1 MSRLLYIASLC
12 LFCLASCKSVYYN
25 TFYNARQKYLIAE
38 QKRVESETP
47 GSRITPATYRALYQR
62 AIVKASIVLTYHPKS
77 KWFDD
82 CLLLIGKASYWRED
96 YAEALT
102 KFQELQKN
110 FPQSELIPESRY
122 WQGLSLW
129 AENRIADAR
138 ATFSLFGPKA
148 DAELYGLANLALAEM
163 EATQDNRED
172 AIESYHA
179 LLNTLGKKHELRAKA
194 WQGVGNNLLELGRYD
209 EALDAYEN
217 VLKSKPDTK
226 TNFETHVKIGETLE
240 RQREFDKALDA
251 YRQILKIKRLRIYE
265 AETQLKQ
272 AHVHRQKG
280 ELETAE
286 GIYDAIAKKY
296 PRSEYSAAAFY
307 RLGLIEQKGRKD
319 LEKAKELFEKAVRE
333 DRGSDAGARALQRQ
347 KDLRDLERYRKQAE
361 SVQDSQKV
369 LAPLFNLAELYLFNL
384 GEPDSALGIYQRVL
398 GMTDSSDFAPKA
410 RYAIGLIYAD
420 SLQDEAAAREQFEL
434 LIDEFPHTPYALE
447 ARGRLNQTPADDVRA
462 EARFLEAETLIADS
476 AATEDVMTIYRQ
488 IAADYPQS
496 PFAPQALFA
505 LAWTYENDL
514 DQLDRA
520 KAIYEQVQ
528 ERYPLTEYGK
538 IATDKLEGDFLNPK
552 PPPAD
557 STMADSTAV
566 SLSDS
571 TAASLSDST
580 MADSTAV
587 SLSDSTTVSPR
598 DTTAVSL
605 SDSIAVSPSDST
617 LSDSTTVSSRDSTL
631 VSSHDSTAVSLSD
644 TTMADATAVSLPD
657 SIAVSPS
664 DSTLSDSTTVS
675 SRDSTLVS
683 SHDSTAVSLSDS
695 TLSDS
700 TAVSSRDTTMADSSA
715 VAKSDMTAA
724 SQPDATVPPIQ
735 PKPAFKP
742 NAIIGGGVMEAT
754 DADQEPQLIDEIE
767 PEYPEAAK
775 ADGKP
780 AVVMLRLLVSKDGR
794 VGKVEVLSGPE
805 LFHSAAIKTATQ
817 YEFEPGVHEDVPRDM
832 WHDISIY
839 FEPPE

>member
-12 LFCLASCKSVYYN
+12 FFCLASCKSVYYN
-25 TFYNARQKYLIAE
+25 TFYNARQKYLIAD

-129 AENRIADAR
+129 AVNRIADAR
-138 ATFSLFGPKA
+138 ATFALFGPTT
-148 DAELYGLANLALAEM
+148 DPELYGLANLALAEM

-172 AIESYHA
+172 AIASYRA
-179 LLNTLGKKHELRAKA
+179 LIKALDKKHKLRAKA

-209 EALDAYEN
+209 EALEAYQN
-217 VLKSKPDTK
+217 VLESKPDTK
-226 TNFETHVKIGETLE
+226 TDFETHVKIGETLE
-240 RQREFDKALDA
+240 RQREFDKALAA

-265 AETQLKQ
+265 AETRLKQ

-286 GIYDAIAKKY
+286 EIYNAIAEKY
-296 PRSEYSAAAFY
+296 PRSEYSATAFY
-307 RLGLIEQKGRKD
+307 RLGLIEQTARKD
-319 LEKAKELFEKAVRE
+319 LEKAKELFEKSVRE
-333 DRGSDAGARALQRQ
+333 DRGSDAGALALQRQ

-398 GMTDSSDFAPKA
+398 TLTDSSDFAPKA
-410 RYAIGLIYAD
+410 RYAIGLIYTD
-420 SLQDEAAAREQFEL
+420 SLKDEAAGNEQFQR
-434 LIDEFPHTPYALE
+434 LIDEYPHTPYALE
-447 ARGRLNQTPADDVRA
+447 ARTRLDQKRADDTLA

-476 AATEDVMTIYRQ
+476 AATEEVVAIYRQ
-488 IAADYPQS
+488 IADEYPQS
-496 PFAPQALFA
+496 LFAPQALFA

-514 DQLDRA
+514 DQLERA
-520 KAIYEQVQ
+520 KAIYERVQ
-528 ERYPLTEYGK
+528 ERYPLTQYGK

-557 STMADSTAV
+557 STMADSTIVSLRDSTLSDSTIVSLRDSTMANVTAASPSDSTMADATTVSLRDSTLSDSTLADSTLV

-571 TAASLSDST
+571 TAASPSDST
-580 MADSTAV
+580 LSDATAVSLRDSTMSDSTIV
-587 SLSDSTTVSPR
+587 SLSDSTT
-598 DTTAVSL
+598 A
-605 SDSIAVSPSDST
+605 SPSDTT
-617 LSDSTTVSSRDSTL
+617 LSDA
-631 VSSHDSTAVSLSD
+631 TAASPSD
-644 TTMADATAVSLPD
+644 TTMADAP
-657 SIAVSPS
+657 
-664 DSTLSDSTTVS
+664 
-675 SRDSTLVS
+675 
-683 SHDSTAVSLSDS
+683 
-695 TLSDS
+695 
-700 TAVSSRDTTMADSSA
+700 
-715 VAKSDMTAA
+715 KN
-724 SQPDATVPPIQ
+724 SQPDATVQRPQIQ

-794 VGKVEVLSGPE
+794 VDKVQVLSGPE
-805 LFHSAAIKTATQ
+805 LFHSAAIAVATQ
-817 YEFEPGVHEDVPRDM
+817 YEFEPGIHEDVPRDM

>member
-12 LFCLASCKSVYYN
+12 FFCLASCKSVYYN

-129 AENRIADAR
+129 AMNRIADAR

-286 GIYDAIAKKY
+286 EIYDAIAKKY

-361 SVQDSQKV
+361 GVQDSQKV

-420 SLQDEAAAREQFEL
+420 SLRDEAAGREQFEL

-447 ARGRLNQTPADDVRA
+447 ARARLDQTHADDVRA

-528 ERYPLTEYGK
+528 ERYPLTQYGK
-538 IATDKLEGDFLNPK
+538 IATDKLEGDFLNPN

-571 TAASLSDST
+571 TMTDVT
-580 MADSTAV
+580 
-587 SLSDSTTVSPR
+587 
-598 DTTAVSL
+598 
-605 SDSIAVSPSDST
+605 AVSPSDST

-644 TTMADATAVSLPD
+644 TTMADATAASPSD
-657 SIAVSPS
+657 STAVSPS
-664 DSTLSDSTTVS
+664 DTTMADATAVSLSDSTAVSPRDTTLSDSTAVS
-675 SRDSTLVS
+675 LSDTTLSDSTAVSLSDSTLVS
-683 SHDSTAVSLSDS
+683 SHDSTAVSLSD
-695 TLSDS
+695 
-700 TAVSSRDTTMADSSA
+700 TTMADATA
-715 VAKSDMTAA
+715 VSLSDTAMADSTAA

-805 LFHSAAIKTATQ
+805 LFHSAAIAVATQ

>member
-12 LFCLASCKSVYYN
+12 FFCLASCKSVYYN

-129 AENRIADAR
+129 AVNRIPDAR
-138 ATFSLFGPKA
+138 GAFSLFDPKA

-163 EATQDNRED
+163 ESAQDNRED
-172 AIESYHA
+172 AITSYHA
-179 LLNTLGKKHELRAKA
+179 LLNTLGKKHKLRAKA

-217 VLKSKPDTK
+217 VLKSRPDTK
-226 TNFETHVKIGETLE
+226 TDFETHVKIGETLE
-240 RQREFDKALDA
+240 RQGEFDKALDA

-272 AHVHRQKG
+272 ARVYELKG
-280 ELETAE
+280 ALETAE
-286 GIYDAIAKKY
+286 EIYNAIAKKY

-333 DRGSDAGARALQRQ
+333 DRGSDAGALALQRQ
-347 KDLRDLERYRKQAE
+347 KDLRDLERYRKQAD

-420 SLQDEAAAREQFEL
+420 SLKDEAAGREQFEL
-434 LIDEFPHTPYALE
+434 LIDEYPHTPYALE
-447 ARGRLNQTPADDVRA
+447 ARARLDQTRADDVRA
-462 EARFLEAETLIADS
+462 EARFLEAENLVAEG
-476 AATEDVMTIYRQ
+476 AVAEEVMTIYRQ

-496 PFAPQALFA
+496 LFAPQALFA

-514 DQLDRA
+514 DQLDQA

-528 ERYPLTEYGK
+528 ERYPLTQYGK
-538 IATDKLEGDFLNPK
+538 IATDKLDGDFLNPK

-557 STMADSTAV
+557 STMADSSATALSDTTLVDTTTV
-566 SLSDS
+566 SLSDTMMADTTHTLPS
-571 TAASLSDST
+571 DMTAAAQSD
-580 MADSTAV
+580 
-587 SLSDSTTVSPR
+587 TTLV

-605 SDSIAVSPSDST
+605 SDTMMADTTRALPSDMIATAQSDTTLVDTTAVSKSDTMMADPSKNSQ
-617 LSDSTTVSSRDSTL
+617 RDTP
-631 VSSHDSTAVSLSD
+631 VASLSD
-644 TTMADATAVSLPD
+644 TT
-657 SIAVSPS
+657 
-664 DSTLSDSTTVS
+664 
-675 SRDSTLVS
+675 
-683 SHDSTAVSLSDS
+683 
-695 TLSDS
+695 
-700 TAVSSRDTTMADSSA
+700 
-715 VAKSDMTAA
+715 
-724 SQPDATVPPIQ
+724 DATVPQIQ

-767 PEYPEAAK
+767 PEYPEAAR
-775 ADGKP
+775 AEGKS
-780 AVVMLRLLVSKDGR
+780 ATVMLRLLVSKDGN
-794 VGKVEVLSGPE
+794 VSKAEVLSGPE
-805 LFHSAAIKTATQ
+805 LFHSAAIEVATQ
-817 YEFEPGVHEDVPRDM
+817 YKFEPGIHEDVPRDM
-832 WHDISIY
+832 WHDISIH

>member
-1 MSRLLYIASLC
+1 MSRLLYIATLC
-12 LFCLASCKSVYYN
+12 FFCLASCKSVYYN
-25 TFYNARQKYLIAE
+25 TFYNARQKYLIAD

-129 AENRIADAR
+129 AVNRIADAR
-138 ATFSLFGPKA
+138 AAFALFGPTT
-148 DAELYGLANLALAEM
+148 DPELYGLANLALAEM

-172 AIESYHA
+172 AIASYRA
-179 LLNTLGKKHELRAKA
+179 LIKALDKKHKLRAKA

-209 EALDAYEN
+209 EALEAYQN
-217 VLKSKPDTK
+217 VLESKPDTK
-226 TNFETHVKIGETLE
+226 TDFETHVKIGETLE
-240 RQREFDKALDA
+240 RQREFDKALAA

-265 AETQLKQ
+265 AETRLKQ

-286 GIYDAIAKKY
+286 EIYNAIAEKY
-296 PRSEYSAAAFY
+296 PRSEYSATAFY
-307 RLGLIEQKGRKD
+307 RLGLIEQTARKD
-319 LEKAKELFEKAVRE
+319 LEKAKELFEKSVRE
-333 DRGSDAGARALQRQ
+333 DRGSDAGALALQRQ

-398 GMTDSSDFAPKA
+398 SLTDSSDFAPKA

-420 SLQDEAAAREQFEL
+420 SLKDEAAGNEQFQR
-434 LIDEFPHTPYALE
+434 LIDEYPHTPYALE
-447 ARGRLNQTPADDVRA
+447 ARTRLDQKRADDTLA

-476 AATEDVMTIYRQ
+476 AATEEVVAIYRQ
-488 IAADYPQS
+488 IADEYPQS
-496 PFAPQALFA
+496 LFAPQALFA

-514 DQLDRA
+514 DQLERA
-520 KAIYEQVQ
+520 KAIYERVQ
-528 ERYPLTEYGK
+528 ERYPLTQYGK

-557 STMADSTAV
+557 STMADSTIVSLRDSTLSDSTIVSLRDSTMANVTAASPSDSTMADATTVSLRDSTLSDSTLADSTLV

-571 TAASLSDST
+571 TAASPSDST
-580 MADSTAV
+580 LSDATAVSLRDSTMSDSTIV
-587 SLSDSTTVSPR
+587 SLSDSTT
-598 DTTAVSL
+598 A
-605 SDSIAVSPSDST
+605 SPSDTT
-617 LSDSTTVSSRDSTL
+617 LSDA
-631 VSSHDSTAVSLSD
+631 TAASPSD
-644 TTMADATAVSLPD
+644 TTMADAP
-657 SIAVSPS
+657 
-664 DSTLSDSTTVS
+664 
-675 SRDSTLVS
+675 
-683 SHDSTAVSLSDS
+683 
-695 TLSDS
+695 
-700 TAVSSRDTTMADSSA
+700 
-715 VAKSDMTAA
+715 KN
-724 SQPDATVPPIQ
+724 SQPDATVQRPQIQ

-794 VGKVEVLSGPE
+794 VDKVQVLSGPE
-805 LFHSAAIKTATQ
+805 LFHSAAIAVATQ
-817 YEFEPGVHEDVPRDM
+817 YEFEPGIHEDVPRDM

>member
-1 MSRLLYIASLC
+1 MSRLLYIATLC
-12 LFCLASCKSVYYN
+12 FFCLASCKSVYYN
-25 TFYNARQKYLIAE
+25 TFYNARQKYLIAD

-129 AENRIADAR
+129 AVNRIADAR
-138 ATFSLFGPKA
+138 ATFALFGPTT
-148 DAELYGLANLALAEM
+148 DPELYGLANLALAEM

-172 AIESYHA
+172 AIASYRA
-179 LLNTLGKKHELRAKA
+179 LIKALDKKHKLRAKA

-209 EALDAYEN
+209 EALEAYQN
-217 VLKSKPDTK
+217 VLESKPDTK
-226 TNFETHVKIGETLE
+226 TDFETHVKIGETLE
-240 RQREFDKALDA
+240 RQREFDKALVA

-265 AETQLKQ
+265 AETRLKQ

-286 GIYDAIAKKY
+286 EIYNAIAEKY
-296 PRSEYSAAAFY
+296 PRSEYSATAFY
-307 RLGLIEQKGRKD
+307 RLGLIEQRARKD
-319 LEKAKELFEKAVRE
+319 LEKAKELFEKSVRE
-333 DRGSDAGARALQRQ
+333 DRGSDAGALALQRQ

-398 GMTDSSDFAPKA
+398 SLTDSSDFAPKA

-420 SLQDEAAAREQFEL
+420 SLKDEAAGNEQFQL
-434 LIDEFPHTPYALE
+434 LIDEYPHTPYALE
-447 ARGRLNQTPADDVRA
+447 ARARLDQKRADDTLA

-476 AATEDVMTIYRQ
+476 AATEEVTAIYRQ
-488 IAADYPQS
+488 IADDYPQS
-496 PFAPQALFA
+496 LFAPQALFA

-514 DQLDRA
+514 DQLERA
-520 KAIYEQVQ
+520 KAIYERVQ
-528 ERYPLTEYGK
+528 ERYPLTQYGK

-557 STMADSTAV
+557 STMADSTIV
-566 SLSDS
+566 SLR
-571 TAASLSDST
+571 DST
-580 MADSTAV
+580 MADSTIV
-587 SLSDSTTVSPR
+587 SPSDSTMVDATTVSPS
-598 DTTAVSL
+598 DTTMADVT
-605 SDSIAVSPSDST
+605 AASPSDST
-617 LSDSTTVSSRDSTL
+617 LSDSTV
-631 VSSHDSTAVSLSD
+631 A
-644 TTMADATAVSLPD
+644 
-657 SIAVSPS
+657 SPS
-664 DSTLSDSTTVS
+664 DSTLSDSTVAS
-675 SRDSTLVS
+675 P
-683 SHDSTAVSLSDS
+683 SDS
-695 TLSDS
+695 TLSDA
-700 TAVSSRDTTMADSSA
+700 TAVSPSDTTMADA
-715 VAKSDMTAA
+715 PKN
-724 SQPDATVPPIQ
+724 SQPDATVQRPKIQ

-742 NAIIGGGVMEAT
+742 NATIGGGVMEAT

-794 VGKVEVLSGPE
+794 VDKVQVLSGPE
-805 LFHSAAIKTATQ
+805 LFHSAAIAVATQ
-817 YEFEPGVHEDVPRDM
+817 YEFEPGIHEDVPRDM

>member
-1 MSRLLYIASLC
+1 MSRLLYIATLC
-12 LFCLASCKSVYYN
+12 FFCLASCKSVYYN
-25 TFYNARQKYLIAE
+25 TFYNARQKYLIAD

-129 AENRIADAR
+129 AVNRIADAR
-138 ATFSLFGPKA
+138 ATFALFGPTT
-148 DAELYGLANLALAEM
+148 DPELYGLANLALAEM

-172 AIESYHA
+172 AIASYRA
-179 LLNTLGKKHELRAKA
+179 LIKALDKKHKLRAKA

-209 EALDAYEN
+209 EALEAYQN
-217 VLKSKPDTK
+217 VLESKPDTK
-226 TNFETHVKIGETLE
+226 TDFETHVKIGETLE
-240 RQREFDKALDA
+240 RQREFDKALVA

-265 AETQLKQ
+265 AETRLKQ

-286 GIYDAIAKKY
+286 EIYNAIAEKY
-296 PRSEYSAAAFY
+296 PRSEYSATAFY
-307 RLGLIEQKGRKD
+307 RLGLIEQRARKD
-319 LEKAKELFEKAVRE
+319 LEKAKELFEKSVRE
-333 DRGSDAGARALQRQ
+333 DRGSDAGALALQRQ

-398 GMTDSSDFAPKA
+398 SLTDSSDFAPKA

-420 SLQDEAAAREQFEL
+420 SLKDEAAGNEQFQL
-434 LIDEFPHTPYALE
+434 LIDEYPHTPYALE
-447 ARGRLNQTPADDVRA
+447 ARTRLDQKRADDTLA

-476 AATEDVMTIYRQ
+476 AATEEVTAIYRQ
-488 IAADYPQS
+488 IADDYPQS
-496 PFAPQALFA
+496 LFAPQALFA

-514 DQLDRA
+514 DQLERA
-520 KAIYEQVQ
+520 KAIYERVQ
-528 ERYPLTEYGK
+528 ERYPLTQYGK

-557 STMADSTAV
+557 STMADSTIVSLRDSTLSDSTIVLLRDSTIV

-571 TAASLSDST
+571 TAASPSDTTMADASVASLSDS
-580 MADSTAV
+580 ALSDATAV
-587 SLSDSTTVSPR
+587 SLSDST
-598 DTTAVSL
+598 
-605 SDSIAVSPSDST
+605 IVSPSDTTIADATTVSLRDST
-617 LSDSTTVSSRDSTL
+617 LSDSTL
-631 VSSHDSTAVSLSD
+631 VSLSDSTAASPSDTTLSDASAISLSDSTMSDSTTVSPSD
-644 TTMADATAVSLPD
+644 TTMADAPKN
-657 SIAVSPS
+657 SP
-664 DSTLSDSTTVS
+664 
-675 SRDSTLVS
+675 
-683 SHDSTAVSLSDS
+683 
-695 TLSDS
+695 
-700 TAVSSRDTTMADSSA
+700 
-715 VAKSDMTAA
+715 
-724 SQPDATVPPIQ
+724 PDATGQRPQIQ

-742 NAIIGGGVMEAT
+742 NATIGGGVMEAT

-794 VGKVEVLSGPE
+794 VDKVQVLSGPE
-805 LFHSAAIKTATQ
+805 LFHSAAIAVATQ
-817 YEFEPGVHEDVPRDM
+817 YEFEPGIHEDVPRDM